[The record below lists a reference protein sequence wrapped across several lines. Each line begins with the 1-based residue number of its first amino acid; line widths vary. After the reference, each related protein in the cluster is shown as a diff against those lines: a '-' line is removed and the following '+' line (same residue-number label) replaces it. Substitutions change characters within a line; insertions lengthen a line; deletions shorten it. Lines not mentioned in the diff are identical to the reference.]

1 MITIEAFMVEMTKF
15 LGFPFFVISLGS
27 RVSFSFFLFESG
39 FILKGMKMDRY
50 LKDSRRGVW

>member
-1 MITIEAFMVEMTKF
+1 MVEMTKF